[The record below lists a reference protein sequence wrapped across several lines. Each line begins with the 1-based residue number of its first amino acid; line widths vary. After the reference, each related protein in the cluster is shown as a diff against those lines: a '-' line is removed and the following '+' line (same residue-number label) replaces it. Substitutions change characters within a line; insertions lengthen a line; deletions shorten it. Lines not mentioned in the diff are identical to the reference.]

1 MSEALAF
8 LADLPPVAVHLLLG
22 AGAALENVLPVVPA
36 DTFIAAAGFLAGLG
50 TMSLGSAFL
59 VVWGC
64 NSAGALAVYG
74 AGRRYGPGFLSTK
87 VGRILSSENQMERL
101 TAFYGR
107 WGVTAVF
114 ASRFLPGFRALT
126 PVFAGVTGQAAV
138 RVAPPL
144 LAASALWYG
153 ALLRLGYLAGEN
165 LDQVA
170 AQIERVNAWLLA
182 ISAGLAVLLGAW
194 WWRARR
200 TARRAGGAGD
210 ARDAATM
217 QDATRVDGDAAGKP

>member
-1 MSEALAF
+1 M
-8 LADLPPVAVHLLLG
+8 
-22 AGAALENVLPVVPA
+22 
-36 DTFIAAAGFLAGLG
+36 
-50 TMSLGSAFL
+50 
-59 VVWGC
+59 
-64 NSAGALAVYG
+64 
-74 AGRRYGPGFLSTK
+74 
-87 VGRILSSENQMERL
+87 
-101 TAFYGR
+101 
-107 WGVTAVF
+107 
-114 ASRFLPGFRALT
+114 T